1 MTLKPDADPL
11 YLAARQRVRLALLPV
26 VSGSPLDADTIH
38 QLRVCC
44 KRLRALLQLYR
55 PYTGHQRLRQL
66 DQQIRLIAKSLAG
79 RRDLHVQQQ
88 LISQLAR
95 DLERPL
101 SPALNSQLLQS
112 SGNHSLVAA
121 DNERII
127 AAFAAILSDWPHCD
141 SGRRDAWAAGL
152 ARTRKRARSLARRA
166 CNSDQDALFHRC
178 RKWTKYY
185 LYQLEQL
192 HDSRLPA
199 SSEMQTLAR
208 LGEQLGQL
216 QDLCNLEAQL
226 QTLAPDQESEALAE
240 QLEKRKGRCKR
251 RIIRLFIKVYGRRHL
266 DV

>member
-11 YLAARQRVRLALLPV
+11 YQAARQRARRALLPIV
-26 VSGSPLDADTIH
+26 DGAPPDADAVH

-55 PYTGHQRLRQL
+55 PYSGRQRLRRL
-66 DQQIRLIAKSLAG
+66 DQQLRLTAKSLAG

-95 DLERPL
+95 ELERPL
-101 SPALNSQLLQS
+101 SPALNSQLLLS
-112 SGNHSLVAA
+112 PANHSLSA
-121 DNERII
+121 DNNERLI
-127 AAFAAILSDWPHCD
+127 AAFASVLNDWPHCD
-141 SGRRDAWAAGL
+141 SGVRDDWAAGL
-152 ARTRKRARSLARRA
+152 IRTRKRARALARRA

-199 SSEMQTLAR
+199 SSEMQALAR

-216 QDLCNLEAQL
+216 QDLCNLAAQL
-226 QTLAPDQESEALAE
+226 QTLAPDQQSEALAE
-240 QLEKRKGRCKR
+240 RLEKRKGHCKR

>member
-1 MTLKPDADPL
+1 MLQT
-11 YLAARQRVRLALLPV
+11 AARPAAAL
-26 VSGSPLDADTIH
+26 S
-38 QLRVCC
+38 
-44 KRLRALLQLYR
+44 

-216 QDLCNLEAQL
+216 QDCATWRRSCNTGTGPGERGACRAAGKTQRSLQAAYHTLVHQGLRQTPPGRLTAQ
-226 QTLAPDQESEALAE
+226 Q
-240 QLEKRKGRCKR
+240 GN
-251 RIIRLFIKVYGRRHL
+251 
-266 DV
+266 